1 MAQLDQKKEIYAAA
15 ELKIA
20 QEKQALKVERDKLNQ
35 ERSSFLRQSQN
46 EQMNFHNQ
54 LEQALKSE
62 EQILKLKA
70 QFDEIANEDHLIQD
84 LKDKI

>member
-1 MAQLDQKKEIYAAA
+1 
-15 ELKIA
+15 
-20 QEKQALKVERDKLNQ
+20 
-35 ERSSFLRQSQN
+35 
-46 EQMNFHNQ
+46 MNFHNQ
-54 LEQALKSE
+54 LEQVLKSE